1 MEFDS
6 RSVRGRKCVCGRVDS
21 ESFRE
26 LTESRGTNED
36 KRYIMHITDIMR
48 GDSPTFSFEFFPP
61 KTPEAAELLYQTIR
75 DLESYMP
82 HFVSVTYGAGGSTR
96 DLTHDLVER
105 IQHTTKLDPIPHLT
119 CICHNEEEV
128 ETILLRYARSA
139 IGNILALGGDR
150 PRDIPY
156 DKSRDSFQ
164 HAVDLV
170 KFIRRFNESGAHP
183 DRRGFGIG
191 VAGFPEGHPAT
202 PNRLVEMDHLKA
214 KVDAGADYM
223 VTQLFFDN
231 RDFFDFRER
240 CALAGIHVPIIAGI
254 MPITSMSGFK
264 RIAELAGGARFP
276 AKLLRALQRCENDPE
291 RVRRVGVHF
300 ALEQCHDLLD
310 NNVAGI
316 HFYTLNRSDATR
328 MIFDSL
334 GIPRRGAHRP
344 LRFSR
349 ATRFASGSQIERPQ
363 ARECREASCILAIEG
378 LSITGPP
385 QIWWN
390 LRGNARRI
398 WGCPKSAVRFTGS
411 SQPY

>member
-1 MEFDS
+1 
-6 RSVRGRKCVCGRVDS
+6 
-21 ESFRE
+21 
-26 LTESRGTNED
+26 
-36 KRYIMHITDIMR
+36 MHITDIIR
-48 GDSPTFSFEFFPP
+48 RDSPTFSFEFFPP
-61 KTPEAAELLYQTIR
+61 KTPAAAEVLYQTIR

-82 HFVSVTYGAGGSTR
+82 NFVSVTYGAGGSTR

-119 CICHNEEEV
+119 CVCHNEGEIEA
-128 ETILLRYARSA
+128 ILLRYARSA
-139 IGNILALGGDR
+139 IGNVLALGGDR

-164 HAVDLV
+164 HAIDLV
-170 KFIRRFNESGAHP
+170 KLIRRFNESGAHP

-254 MPITSMSGFK
+254 MPVTSIKGFK

-276 AKLLRALQRCENDPE
+276 ARLLRALQRCENDPE
-291 RVRRVGVHF
+291 GVRRVGVHF

-310 NNVAGI
+310 NTVAGI

-328 MIFDSL
+328 IIFDSL
-334 GIPRRGAHRP
+334 GIPRRRSAQAATVQSSDEVREP
-344 LRFSR
+344 L
-349 ATRFASGSQIERPQ
+349 AS
-363 ARECREASCILAIEG
+363 
-378 LSITGPP
+378 
-385 QIWWN
+385 
-390 LRGNARRI
+390 
-398 WGCPKSAVRFTGS
+398 
-411 SQPY
+411 